1 MNRIK
6 NTFNLLYRLA
16 NYNMKIIFANR
27 FLIFL
32 IVSVAIFLLFAV
44 SNVLDPSE
52 TSEVTGVYYILLFI
66 GIILIFYP
74 TVFGIQTDVDSRTI
88 ELLFGIPNYRYKV
101 WLVRLAN
108 IYILIFGITVFLSLL
123 STLIFIPVN
132 ILEMSFQ
139 LMFPLFFF
147 GAIAFMFSSLIRNG
161 YGTAAIVIIIILAI
175 WFSGAFLQES
185 KWNVF
190 LNPFYVPSDIDPMI
204 WFEMV
209 FYNRLYLLIGTIL
222 SILLGLF
229 NLQKRERYI

>member
-1 MNRIK
+1 MNRFK
-6 NTFNLLYRLA
+6 NTFNLLYKMA

-27 FLIFL
+27 FLIFM

-44 SNVLDPSE
+44 SNVLDPNE
-52 TSEVTGVYYILLFI
+52 TSEVTDVYYILLFI

-74 TVFGIQTDVDSRTI
+74 TVFGIQTDVDARTI

-101 WLVRLAN
+101 WLIRLIN
-108 IYILIFGITVFLSLL
+108 IFVLIFGITILLSLL
-123 STLIFIPVN
+123 STLIFVPVN

-139 LMFPLFFF
+139 LMFPIYFL
-147 GAIAFMFSSLIRNG
+147 GSLAFMFASLVRNG
-161 YGTAAIVIIIILAI
+161 YGTAAIVVIVILAI
-175 WFSGAFLQES
+175 WFSSGVLDES

-209 FYNRLYLLIGTIL
+209 FYNRLYLFVGTVL
-222 SILLGLF
+222 SILMGLF
-229 NLQKRERYI
+229 RLQKREKFI

>member
-52 TSEVTGVYYILLFI
+52 TSEVTNVYYILLFI

-139 LMFPLFFF
+139 LMFPLSFF

-204 WFEMV
+204 WI
-209 FYNRLYLLIGTIL
+209 YIL
-222 SILLGLF
+222 
-229 NLQKRERYI
+229 